1 MKGGTML
8 VLSRKNGERIHIGES
23 VVLTVITSRNGH
35 VRLGLEA
42 PAGTL
47 ILREEA
53 LRSPTKGGA
62 VPPDSGESR
71 GKEVPRTGTQL

>member
-8 VLSRKNGERIHIGES
+8 VLGRKNKERIHIGDN
-23 VVLTVITSRNGH
+23 VVLTVITSRNGY
-35 VRLGLEA
+35 VRLGFDA
-42 PAGTL
+42 PEGLL

-62 VPPDSGESR
+62 VPSDSGESR